1 MYVRLNGL
9 TAQLPLVGP
18 ETGVAAGAGGGAGG
32 GGGVPAGLYLHRTP
46 EMHSD
51 AQLRKPN
58 GGFLGLE
65 AIQEYNLAR

>member
-1 MYVRLNGL
+1 VYVRLNGL

-51 AQLRKPN
+51 AQLRHSQREIF
-58 GGFLGLE
+58 G
-65 AIQEYNLAR
+65 QEIF